1 MNTFS
6 YPKSS
11 EKNHQ
16 TDPLLY
22 TYNMKNE
29 ININNEENPD
39 AIQSDKKEDLN

>member
-6 YPKSS
+6 YPNSS
-11 EKNHQ
+11 EKKYQ
-16 TDPLLY
+16 TDTLLF

-39 AIQSDKKEDLN
+39 AIQ